1 MQKTSLI
8 VVIMLLTLAPYGLDS
23 RPAKRVNYESITFL
37 GGDGHSY
44 TRYTTTRSDQTT
56 YEVFFDKTDTL
67 DDYLYINPN
76 QYEYV
81 ESDPQANILRFAQ
94 GNYGLISVG
103 DYVNK
108 EHPEQSLVTQNA
120 DGVFMLRSWDGK
132 KQSNGHYGFWNTP
145 QNFSTFAIAWVLPE
159 NFELIEYHG
168 NRDGEWVQRGNTL
181 TFFADNVN
189 DLTFELH
196 YRHTTQSTYTSVRDQ
211 LQDAEHVAVEQQAD
225 GVKVILG
232 AEILFASGSVTLSD
246 EGEAVLK
253 NLAQSVAAD
262 ENLEVIVEGHTD
274 DITITGALAD
284 VYPTNWELSSK
295 RALNVVHELSSA
307 GIPPERLQARAFG
320 PFRPRVPNDS
330 AENRRTNRRIEL
342 TLRPLKTD

>member
-1 MQKTSLI
+1 M
-8 VVIMLLTLAPYGLDS
+8 
-23 RPAKRVNYESITFL
+23 
-37 GGDGHSY
+37 
-44 TRYTTTRSDQTT
+44 
-56 YEVFFDKTDTL
+56 
-67 DDYLYINPN
+67 
-76 QYEYV
+76 
-81 ESDPQANILRFAQ
+81 
-94 GNYGLISVG
+94 
-103 DYVNK
+103 
-108 EHPEQSLVTQNA
+108 
-120 DGVFMLRSWDGK
+120 
-132 KQSNGHYGFWNTP
+132 
-145 QNFSTFAIAWVLPE
+145 
-159 NFELIEYHG
+159 
-168 NRDGEWVQRGNTL
+168 
-181 TFFADNVN
+181 N